1 MTLRRLAVLL
11 LALLPLAA
19 RAQFNGPGSLAAGQ
33 ELNRPATLTTD
44 PALLYP
50 ATHDLLL
57 ATGDLLSLRIYGQ
70 PDFAPS
76 LRINVD
82 GEIKLPFIGKVHLAG
97 LTLTQAETLV
107 AERLIAA
114 GIYVNPQVSITV
126 SEGPN
131 AVITVIG
138 EAHGVV
144 PAVAPRHLED
154 VLTAVGGLPGTASHV
169 ITIHRPGVDQPI
181 LVDLGSDPLRSQLAN
196 VPVFA
201 GDTIVI
207 SRIGIVYMLGSFK
220 TPGTISLNAYGPT
233 TLMQATALSGGPAF
247 EARYDDLR
255 IIRTIGDQR
264 TMVKV
269 DIHKVL
275 FGKAPDPI
283 LQPNDIVFL
292 PTSIIKGSINNGSL
306 NTLFSITGLIIAL
319 AYR

>member
-1 MTLRRLAVLL
+1 VTYRRLAVIL

-19 RAQFNGPGSLAAGQ
+19 RAQFNGPGSLAAGM
-33 ELNRPATLTTD
+33 EVNRAAALTTD

-76 LRINVD
+76 VRIGVD
-82 GEIKLPFIGKVHLAG
+82 GDIKLPFIGKVHLAG
-97 LTLTQAETLV
+97 LSLTQSETLI

-126 SEGPN
+126 AEGPN

-154 VLTAVGGLPGTASHV
+154 VLTAVGGLPGSASHI

-196 VPVFA
+196 VPLFA

-207 SRIGIVYMLGSFK
+207 SRIGLVYMLGSFK
-220 TPGTISLNAYGPT
+220 TPGTITLNAYGPT

-255 IIRTIGDQR
+255 IIRTVGDTR
-264 TMVKV
+264 TLVKV

-292 PTSIIKGSINNGSL
+292 PNSLIKSSITNGSFG
-306 NTLFSITGLIIAL
+306 TLLSVTGLIIAL